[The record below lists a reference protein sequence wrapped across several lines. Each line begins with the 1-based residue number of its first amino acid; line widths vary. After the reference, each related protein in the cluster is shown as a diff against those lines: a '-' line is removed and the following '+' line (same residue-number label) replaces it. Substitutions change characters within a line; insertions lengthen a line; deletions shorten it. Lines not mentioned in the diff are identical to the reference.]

1 MAQTPQQYKVANNE
15 VWNYNREEFLF
26 VAIILTDGCEYY
38 FSKSPNRKLPEDA
51 DLALRNSHSPG
62 LLSAASSSWSFDSC
76 FPMTRTV
83 KAHS

>member
-1 MAQTPQQYKVANNE
+1 MAQTPRQYKVANNE

-51 DLALRNSHSPG
+51 DLALLAARAIHIPRAYYQPPPPLG
-62 LLSAASSSWSFDSC
+62 LLIHAS
-76 FPMTRTV
+76 R
-83 KAHS
+83 